1 MLGLAIISP
10 QVLIRYFTSKG
21 NSQLEFLFDLSW
33 GLGLHLPEVIN
44 LGLNIDLSVSFRP
57 RPNQDTTPTY
67 AQREM
72 DVMNGYAG
80 KFTPSNQILALGALQ
95 CKFIAILLLCIANL
109 LQFSLH
115 PSCSLGTW
123 IRPIKFK

>member
-1 MLGLAIISP
+1 MLGLAISP
-10 QVLIRYFTSKG
+10 QVWFDILPQKAIAK
-21 NSQLEFLFDLSW
+21 SQLEFLFDLSW
-33 GLGLHLPEVIN
+33 GLGLHLPEVIK

-80 KFTPSNQILALGALQ
+80 KFTPSN
-95 CKFIAILLLCIANL
+95 
-109 LQFSLH
+109 
-115 PSCSLGTW
+115 
-123 IRPIKFK
+123 